1 MINNNKK
8 DYLYLMFANK
18 RRLLISILITAVILA
33 TGIAIA
39 WYTPVSIPDEFAG
52 QIAIYT
58 RNKPNAEVTVAVIKD
73 GNTEISSYG
82 HDGVRIPVRERYY
95 EIGDITSTFTGAIAA
110 RAVAAGKLSPNERI
124 SELLPLPRAVYSPSI
139 YELLTHS
146 SAYSSYAP
154 DLSGPANSKHNPYSG
169 IDANR
174 LVAEMN
180 NFKLTFKPPYLY
192 SYSRF
197 GTAAAGACLSQ
208 IYDVDFYSIL
218 TIFASEELGLKHTF
232 VSLDNRVEN
241 GWVWNDS
248 DAYIAS
254 LSLTSTIGDMAAY
267 AKLYLGNGPEYLS
280 LATDPSYEINMENDI
295 GYFWN
300 LTEHNN
306 IIYHTGETGHY
317 AAALIIDREKRMAV
331 VVLSNYRNDRYGNVY
346 NIGRVLLEENI
357 SL

>member
-1 MINNNKK
+1 
-8 DYLYLMFANK
+8 MFANK
-18 RRLLISILITAVILA
+18 RRLLICILITAAIVA
-33 TGIAIA
+33 AGIAIA
-39 WYTPVSIPDEFAG
+39 WYTPVTIPAG
-52 QIAIYT
+52 FTAQMAVFT

-73 GNTEISSYG
+73 SGTEISAYG
-82 HDGVRIPVRERYY
+82 HDGIRIPVSERYY

-110 RAVAAGKLSPNERI
+110 RAIAEGKLSPNERI

-154 DLSGPANSKHNPYSG
+154 DLSGPAYSKHNPYTG

-174 LVAEMN
+174 LVSEMN
-180 NFKLTFKPPYLY
+180 DFKLTYKPPYLY

-197 GTAAAGACLSQ
+197 GTAAAGACISQ
-208 IYDVDFYSIL
+208 VYDVDFYSIL

-232 VSLDNRVEN
+232 VSLDDRVEN
-241 GWVWNDS
+241 GWIWDDG

-267 AKLYLGNGPEYLS
+267 ARLYLGSGPDYLS
-280 LATDPSYEINMENDI
+280 LATDPSYEINVENDI

-300 LTEHNN
+300 LTEHNS
-306 IIYHTGETGHY
+306 IFYHTGETGHY
-317 AAALIIDREKRMAV
+317 AAALIIDRENRIAV

-346 NIGRVLLEENI
+346 DIGRALLAE
-357 SL
+357 SR